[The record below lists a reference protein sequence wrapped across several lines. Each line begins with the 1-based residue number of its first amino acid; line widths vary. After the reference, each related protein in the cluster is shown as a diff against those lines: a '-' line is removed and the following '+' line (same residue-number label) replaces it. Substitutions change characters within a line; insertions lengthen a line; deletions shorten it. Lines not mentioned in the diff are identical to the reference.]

1 MANVIIDESS
11 LYAIADAIREK
22 LSVQTTYKPSEMA
35 DAIESISGGVTPTGT
50 KQISITQNGTTTEDV
65 TNYAS
70 AEIAV
75 NVPNSYT
82 QSDEGK
88 VVSSGALVSQT
99 SDTVTAND
107 TYDTTLINS
116 LTVNVSGSSKES
128 GTIVPTS
135 GDALTIPVSKQYSNL
150 YVRHEDFSMDMSLSG
165 NPFGAYAKLAVF
177 ANYDYGLVGQI
188 ISNYAGTAINGE
200 LGVIGKCGNNSSD
213 TNEIQFS
220 DSTIT
225 LKKLRM
231 GGSNRSFKTGE
242 TYKWEAW

>member
-1 MANVIIDESS
+1 MPNVLVAESS
-11 LYAIADAIREK
+11 LEDIADAIRSK
-22 LSVQTTYKPSEMA
+22 NGTQTTYKPGEMA
-35 DAIESISGGVTPTGT
+35 DAIEAISGGGITPTGT
-50 KQISITQNGTTTEDV
+50 KNITSNGTGIDV
-65 TNYAS
+65 AQYAT
-70 AEIAV
+70 ADVA
-75 NVPNSYT
+75 VPNSY
-82 QSDEGK
+82 SAGDEGK
-88 VVSSGALVSQT
+88 VVSNGALVSQT

-200 LGVIGKCGNNSSD
+200 LGVIGKWGNNSSD